1 MNHKAINLVLAI
13 ALFLSA
19 YLTFDWNDWT
29 HITVSLVLSL
39 SGVHALLMDSE
50 TPGRRRFGRS
60 CLRLAAVLAVFLI
73 VKIILVG

>member
-13 ALFLSA
+13 ALFVSA

-39 SGVHALLMDSE
+39 SGVHALLVDSE
-50 TPGRRRFGRS
+50 TLARRRFGRS
-60 CLRLAAVLAVFLI
+60 CLRLAAILAVFLI
-73 VKIILVG
+73 VKIIVFG